1 MTHPDGVNTEALDLH
16 FISFWG
22 MLQHLEWRL
31 RRIPNV
37 PYKHNITLTGQEKR
51 ELRQAQR
58 SGTVPARFVVRILI
72 IVLANDRKTIAATAK
87 LLGCCEQTV
96 LNQRR
101 RFLERRAEGALNAL
115 RDLPRGGRPRT
126 YTVPM
131 QTQVVAVV
139 CETLHQHELP
149 LSRFSIH
156 DLLPIVRREADLP
169 QLSASTVARIL
180 NQNALKPW
188 RYRYWL
194 YPRDPEF
201 VSKACRVLDLYAGVW
216 HDEPL
221 GPGDYVISADE
232 KTVQVLQRCHTG
244 QPAAPDY
251 PQRVEF
257 EYVRHGTV
265 AYHAAWDVQRGRIFG
280 RVAPNTCIATFAE
293 LVDLVMQQEP
303 YRSAARVFW
312 IVDGGSAHHP
322 NTFPARLQAQY
333 ANTVTVALPTH
344 SSWLNQIEIYF
355 SIVQRK
361 VLTPLDIRDAD
372 YLAERLLDF
381 QGYYQHTARPFNWAF
396 TAQALRARLEE
407 LKDYVPS

>member
-1 MTHPDGVNTEALDLH
+1 
-16 FISFWG
+16 
-22 MLQHLEWRL
+22 
-31 RRIPNV
+31 
-37 PYKHNITLTGQEKR
+37 LTGQEKR
-51 ELRQAQR
+51 ELRQAKR
-58 SGTVPARFVVRILI
+58 SGTVPARFVLRILI
-72 IVLANDRKTIAATAK
+72 ILLANDHKTIAATAK

-101 RFLERRAEGALNAL
+101 RLLERRAEGVLTAL
-115 RDLPRGGRPRT
+115 RDLPRTGRPRT
-126 YTVPM
+126 YTAAM
-131 QTQVVAVV
+131 RIQVVAVV
-139 CETLHQHELP
+139 CETLHKHKLP
-149 LSRFSIH
+149 LSRFAIR

-169 QLSASTVARIL
+169 QVSASTLARVL
-180 NQNALKPW
+180 DQNALKPW

-194 YPRDPEF
+194 YPRDPDF
-201 VSKACRVLDLYAGVW
+201 VSKACVVLDLYTGLW
-216 HDEPL
+216 HGEPL
-221 GPGDYVISADE
+221 GLSDYVISADE
-232 KTVQVLQRCHTG
+232 KTVQILQRCHPG
-244 QPAAPDY
+244 QPAAPGY

-280 RVAPNTCIATFAE
+280 HVVPNTCIATFAQ

-333 ANTVTVALPTH
+333 SNAVAVALPTH

-361 VLTPLDIRDAD
+361 VLTPLDVRDAGH
-372 YLAERLLDF
+372 LTERLLDF
-381 QGYYQHTARPFNWAF
+381 QGYYQQTAHPFNWKF
-396 TAQALRARLEE
+396 TSQALKARLEE
-407 LKDYVPS
+407 LKDYVPT